1 MGLSVEKVRVWFGL
15 SGEVVV
21 AVAVA
26 ISEFRT
32 VMGLSSVCEVELGS
46 ALKQQNIHKYVY
58 ILFFQSL
65 SLSLSLSVYLSLIIS
80 I

>member
-1 MGLSVEKVRVWFGL
+1 MRVWFGL

-26 ISEFRT
+26 ISAFRT

-46 ALKQQNIHKYVY
+46 AIKQQNIHKYVY

-65 SLSLSLSVYLSLIIS
+65 SLSLSVYLSLIIS

>member
-26 ISEFRT
+26 ISAFRT

-65 SLSLSLSVYLSLIIS
+65 SLSPCRYLSIS
-80 I
+80 L